1 VDNKNYHIGGLP
13 ICLLLYFAPAS
24 TGVYPPAKV
33 LVGEVCH
40 VLNLFVCTVVT
51 GLKGNM
57 GNYAGVEVLPLEVMW
72 YIVDL

>member
-1 VDNKNYHIGGLP
+1 MDNKNYHIGGLP

-51 GLKGNM
+51 GL
-57 GNYAGVEVLPLEVMW
+57 
-72 YIVDL
+72 